1 MREASVQ
8 SEHKEVVSQKSVVH
22 PSAGDHVG
30 AKLPSPNP
38 NSCHLLLTLRPAL
51 SLRPKGGGL

>member
-1 MREASVQ
+1 MQ